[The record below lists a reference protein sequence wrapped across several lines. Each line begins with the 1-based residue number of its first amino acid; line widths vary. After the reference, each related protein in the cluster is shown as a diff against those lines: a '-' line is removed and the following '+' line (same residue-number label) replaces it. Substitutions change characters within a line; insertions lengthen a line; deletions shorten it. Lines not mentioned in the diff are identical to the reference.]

1 MLTVLC
7 FLPIVDKMT
16 DGNVYEMYN
25 SKQIC
30 LDNQVKDAL
39 SSLTNIMQQSAKPR
53 VHNTNWKCK
62 KTNLFFSPKSTY
74 FPSTNRI
81 FGFLSNLHN

>member
-1 MLTVLC
+1 MLTVLS

-39 SSLTNIMQQSAKPR
+39 SFLTNIMQQSAKPK
-53 VHNTNWKCK
+53 VHNTN
-62 KTNLFFSPKSTY
+62 
-74 FPSTNRI
+74 
-81 FGFLSNLHN
+81 